1 MIVYIDIDETICTHP
16 EGDKDKP
23 RDYSLA
29 EPIIGNIR
37 KANALYDAGHT
48 VVYWTARG
56 ATTGIDWG
64 DLTRSQ
70 IKSWGALHHDV
81 KMGKPYY
88 DLFICDKAMNSVEFF
103 REDKGVK

>member
-29 EPIIGNIR
+29 KPIVGNIR

-56 ATTGIDWG
+56 ATSGIDHRE
-64 DLTRSQ
+64 LTEAQ
-70 IKSWGALHHDV
+70 LDEWGAKRHELKLD
-81 KMGKPYY
+81 KPFY
-88 DLFICDKAMNSVEFF
+88 DWFIDDRNINTKDW
-103 REDKGVK
+103 RHPL